1 MVLCTTLAGCGG
13 WAPLYANPQTGPAAA
28 DLRAVEVAPIAERI
42 GQNLELALRAA
53 FNPDGVPTPKRYMLR
68 VTLQV
73 TKQNLGITTQGFGT
87 LGRTDAYAHFTLA
100 DSKTGEQVFAGV
112 SHFNDSFDLL
122 ANGYS
127 NVVAQN
133 DSEIRVVDAL
143 RDNLLTRLT
152 VFFQHRAAKPPP
164 AGT

>member
-1 MVLCTTLAGCGG
+1 MALSASVAGCG
-13 WAPLYANPQTGPAAA
+13 WAPLYADPETGPAAA
-28 DLRAVEVAPIAERI
+28 DLRAIQVAPIAERI
-42 GQNLELALRAA
+42 GQNLEIALRTAL
-53 FNPDGVPTPKRYMLR
+53 NPAGEPTAKRYVLH

-87 LGRTDAYAHFTLA
+87 LGRIDVYAHFTLNEIT
-100 DSKTGEQVFAGV
+100 TGKQLFAGI
-112 SHFNDSFDLL
+112 SHFNNSFDLL

-133 DSEIRVVDAL
+133 DSEIRVADEL
-143 RDNLLTRLT
+143 RDDLSSRLT
-152 VFFQHRAAKPPP
+152 VFFQHRAASPPP